1 MVDAFAETGGNL
13 VAVEEV
19 PQDQTDRYGVLDPMS
34 DDGRLVAIKGL
45 VEKPAAG
52 RAPSRLAVIG
62 RYILLPEVFE
72 HLSLQQKGGR
82 RRDSADRCHGQDD
95 RARAVPR
102 AALPAAGSTAAASSA
117 TWRR

>member
-1 MVDAFAETGGNL
+1 MVDAFAETRGNL

-45 VEKPAAG
+45 VEKPHPAE
-52 RAPSRLAVIG
+52 APSRLAVIG

-72 HLSLQQKGGR
+72 HLSLQQKGQ
-82 RRDSADRCHGQDD
+82 A
-95 RARAVPR
+95 ARF
-102 AALPAAGSTAAASSA
+102 S
-117 TWRR
+117 